1 MFREL
6 LATTIK
12 LVQKNIMLLFIT
24 IYELK
29 LLKQTAHGDSELVK
43 R

>member
-29 LLKQTAHGDSELVK
+29 LLKQTAHDDPELVK